1 MQQSNTSLSA
11 QLGQLKLQSRAIRLE
26 PNQAPPSLLFSEA
39 TSRAVDIDLIHS
51 MALGG
56 YARLRDQLCGP
67 ADIHSELLSHEMKGL
82 NRNHLTKVEN
92 EQLSTKLRRML
103 LWLSPFFL
111 EPDCQKILD
120 YLLRNFYVH
129 VFEGESLCLLYLQ
142 FYREPIYVKLLHNV
156 NLESRHLTW
165 LKVFLQKQVVNQDL
179 IVKAFAHDN
188 YLLEQLRKSCL
199 ELVRDQA
206 RHQEENT
213 IIRLEED

>member
-1 MQQSNTSLSA
+1 
-11 QLGQLKLQSRAIRLE
+11 
-26 PNQAPPSLLFSEA
+26 
-39 TSRAVDIDLIHS
+39 
-51 MALGG
+51 
-56 YARLRDQLCGP
+56 LRDQLCGP

-165 LKVFLQKQVVNQDL
+165 LKVFLQKQAVNQDL